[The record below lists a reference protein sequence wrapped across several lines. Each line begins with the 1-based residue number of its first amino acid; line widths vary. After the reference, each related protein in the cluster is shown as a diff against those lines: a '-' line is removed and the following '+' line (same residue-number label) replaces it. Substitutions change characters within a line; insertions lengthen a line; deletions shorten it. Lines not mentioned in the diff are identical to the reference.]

1 MPYLTLLSQCLTPVI
16 YAINT
21 ITRMGLDFRQD
32 RQESALCNAGHTKAR
47 AKSAAAP

>member
-1 MPYLTLLSQCLTPVI
+1 MLYLALLSQCLTPVI

-21 ITRMGLDFRQD
+21 VKRMGLDF

>member
-21 ITRMGLDFRQD
+21 VQRMGLAVS
-32 RQESALCNAGHTKAR
+32 QESALCKAGHTKAR
-47 AKSAAAP
+47 AKSTAAP